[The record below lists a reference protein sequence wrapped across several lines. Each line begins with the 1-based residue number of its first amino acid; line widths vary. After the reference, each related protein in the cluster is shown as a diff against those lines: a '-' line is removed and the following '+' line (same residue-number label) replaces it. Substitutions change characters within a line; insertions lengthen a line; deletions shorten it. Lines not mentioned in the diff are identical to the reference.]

1 MKNKYNQALDFFKN
15 RKLNKAKNICE
26 EILKEHPDSFDTL
39 HLLGLILFLNQNYH
53 QSANLIN
60 KAIKIK
66 SDSAEIYNL
75 YSIVLMNIKK
85 TDEAIENWNKA
96 IQIKP
101 DYAEAYYNLGN
112 ALLSLE
118 RLNEAIENYNK
129 AIEIKP
135 NNPEAY
141 FNRGNAFFNFNKLN
155 DAIESYNKAIEI
167 KPDNAAFH
175 YNKGN
180 TLIKLNNLEDA
191 LESFNRAIQINPDHN
206 YLLGQYIFLKNK
218 LNDWSYFD
226 ENLEKLKNDI
236 MKLKNTTM
244 PDITLSIY
252 DSPLLQKISAE
263 TYLKSKYAKFDI
275 LKPINKENNKKIHL
289 GYYSADFRNHAVSHL
304 IIKLLELHDK
314 SKFKLTGFSLNPTNN
329 INDKMYK
336 RISSAFDQFI
346 HVGSKSDKD
355 IAQISRNLKID
366 IAIDLMGFTNLNRFG
381 IFLHRCAPI
390 QVNYLGYPG
399 TSGSECMDY
408 IIGDK
413 TVIPKENQKFFSE
426 KIAYMPHTYQANNS
440 TKKIS
445 INTFSREYF
454 GLPKNG
460 FVFCCF
466 NQSYKINPTTF
477 DLWID
482 ILNNLNDSVLWLLEQ
497 NPKAS
502 NNLKKEI
509 HSRGL
514 DASRIIFAKKIP
526 MQDHLARHQ
535 FADLFI
541 DSFPYTA
548 HTTCSDALWAGL
560 PVLTLMGNSFSSRVA
575 ASLLT
580 AIGLP
585 ELVVKTKKEYKDLA
599 IDLATNKEKLNQIK
613 NKLKN
618 KRINSP
624 VFDTKLFT
632 KNIEKLYSIMH
643 QKHQSDLPVDH
654 VEI

>member
-39 HLLGLILFLNQNYH
+39 HLLGLILFLNKNYH

-101 DYAEAYYNLGN
+101 DYAEAYYNL
-112 ALLSLE
+112 
-118 RLNEAIENYNK
+118 
-129 AIEIKP
+129 
-135 NNPEAY
+135 
-141 FNRGNAFFNFNKLN
+141 GNAFFNFNKLN

-275 LKPINKENNKKIHL
+275 LKPINKKNNKKIHL